1 MIVLCTASFSAHVV
15 GELSKKLAYICSFI
29 SLMFIELNF
38 SSPVPIPV
46 LGSKNDLGF
55 MIS

>member
-1 MIVLCTASFSAHVV
+1 MIVLCTASFSAHV
-15 GELSKKLAYICSFI
+15 GELSKKLAYICGFI
-29 SLMFIELNF
+29 SLMFTELNF

-46 LGSKNDLGF
+46 LRSKNDLGF